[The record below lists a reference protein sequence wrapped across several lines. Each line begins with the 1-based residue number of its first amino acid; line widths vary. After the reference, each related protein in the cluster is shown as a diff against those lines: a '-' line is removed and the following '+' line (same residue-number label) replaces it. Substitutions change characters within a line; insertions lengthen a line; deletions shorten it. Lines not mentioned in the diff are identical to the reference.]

1 MRSITACERS
11 AKSGDTREL
20 LSSRYAALTLFRS
33 RFSGWSRLNQAC
45 ACACARARSARRAR
59 SGCLP
64 LAGSPEMSL
73 EAVVAAA
80 PGLGFC
86 GVLIDHGLGDALDH
100 RLRALRKVWRN
111 ARAAEVQV
119 CRIDLVQV

>member
-1 MRSITACERS
+1 MVPLEP
-11 AKSGDTREL
+11 GV
-20 LSSRYAALTLFRS
+20 
-33 RFSGWSRLNQAC
+33 RLRV
-45 ACACARARSARRAR
+45 RARTLSPQSAFWR
-59 SGCLP
+59 
-64 LAGSPEMSL
+64 LALCRLSRMSL
-73 EAVVAAA
+73 EVVAVAA